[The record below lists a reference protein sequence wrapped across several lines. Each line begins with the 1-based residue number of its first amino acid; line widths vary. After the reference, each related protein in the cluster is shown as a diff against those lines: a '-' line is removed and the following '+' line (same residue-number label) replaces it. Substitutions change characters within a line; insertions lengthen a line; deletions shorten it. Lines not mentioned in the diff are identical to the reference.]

1 MVQLLM
7 KKPMTMKVMV
17 MMKPGWLKFSAI
29 TMTVMVMVMT
39 TIMVKI
45 MIKLTNLAGC
55 SSQLL
60 WSWSLVMVMKNIMMK
75 INLTNLAG
83 CSSLPTPGS

>member
-1 MVQLLM
+1 M
-7 KKPMTMKVMV
+7 KKTTKIKAMV
-17 MMKPGWLKFSAI
+17 MMKPGWLWFSAM
-29 TMTVMVMVMT
+29 TMTVMVMT
-39 TIMVKI
+39 TIMMKI